1 MREVSGFLTE
11 DGAFYESADD
21 AERHEATHALIG
33 AYNQYVGR
41 GGNIER
47 FQNVI
52 INLSPEIRR
61 YLNAIEGPAQP
72 DEVAVETEL
81 AEIERGILETRRPN
95 KADKYPSDDG
105 LGGTLEGMEQQPDR
119 GPVHVPDVGDRP
131 RAKAV

>member
-1 MREVSGFLTE
+1 MREVSGYLTE

-21 AERHEATHALIG
+21 AEKHEATFALIG

-61 YLNAIEGPAQP
+61 YLNAIEGPARKADIR
-72 DEVAVETEL
+72 DEVDLASVERSI
-81 AEIERGILETRRPN
+81 IESGK

-105 LGGTLEGMEQQPDR
+105 LGGTLEGMVEQSDR
-119 GPVHVPDVGDRP
+119 RPVHVSDMGDRS
-131 RAKAV
+131 